1 MKNLSL
7 QSIQIAPLKSTSE
20 SVSKTDVS
28 VDKADSGAAQT
39 SFQAELSNQVQAKQ
53 AKHMQSKSGQDDKKT
68 LAKAGGQLAS
78 KEPAASSQNKTK
90 SSIEVGDLPVIE
102 GDQNLGINFLSAEH
116 IKVTVND
123 VPLDEDGVDAK
134 VNDSPVDIAVDASA
148 VNLTASVVLPVPLMN
163 VSLPV
168 QKSTDKAVG
177 VSGSV
182 LLSAPAVASQGASS
196 LDAVLSNALAS
207 SKGMNAVVSND
218 PADSSANPSAN
229 QSLDGKVTSDNSRWI
244 DSMLLNAGKQT
255 AAQSPTDD
263 TLVSKVA
270 LGVSKDIAVNDLAPS
285 SSNYQSVLQVANS
298 PATQQA
304 GSANNISA
312 YPGKSGWDQAISQK
326 VVWMVGAGEQSATLT
341 LNPPDLGPLQVVI
354 HVHNDQADTTFIS
367 DNAEVRQALEN
378 GLSNLRDKMS
388 ESGIQLGQ
396 ANVSTGS
403 QSQQAFQQATQ
414 GRAAAQLN
422 DNGFIAQPEVSANVL
437 VRTANGLVDTFA

>member
-7 QSIQIAPLKSTSE
+7 QSIQVAPLKKVSE
-20 SVSKTDVS
+20 AMSKNDMN
-28 VDKADSGAAQT
+28 VDKADSGVSKT

-53 AKHMQSKSGQDDKKT
+53 AKHMQSKSGQDDKRT
-68 LAKAGGQLAS
+68 LAKAGGQLAG
-78 KEPAASSQNKTK
+78 KEPTASSQNKAKHTAA
-90 SSIEVGDLPVIE
+90 VDDLPVIE
-102 GDQNLGINFLSAEH
+102 GDQNLGINYLSAEH
-116 IKVTVND
+116 VKIAENGVL
-123 VPLDEDGVDAK
+123 PDENGVDTK

-148 VNLTASVVLPVPLMN
+148 VSLTAPIVLPVPLMN

-168 QKSTDKAVG
+168 QKSADEAVSG
-177 VSGSV
+177 SGSV
-182 LLSAPAVASQGASS
+182 LLSAPAVASQGSSS

-218 PADSSANPSAN
+218 QADSSAN
-229 QSLDGKVTSDNSRWI
+229 QSLDGKVISDNSRWI

-255 AAQSPTDD
+255 ATQTSTDD
-263 TLVSKVA
+263 ALMSKATLDA
-270 LGVSKDIAVNDLAPS
+270 AVNDLAQP

-298 PATQQA
+298 PAAQQA

-378 GLSNLRDKMS
+378 GFSNLRDKMS

-414 GRAAAQLN
+414 GRAVAQLN

>member
-20 SVSKTDVS
+20 AMSKSDVS
-28 VDKADSGAAQT
+28 VDKSDSGASKT

-53 AKHMQSKSGQDDKKT
+53 AKSLQNKSGQDDKKT
-68 LAKAGGQLAS
+68 LAKTGGQLAG
-78 KEPAASSQNKTK
+78 KEPVASSQNKAKRTAA
-90 SSIEVGDLPVIE
+90 VDDLPVVE
-102 GDQNLGINFLSAEH
+102 GDQNLGINYLSAEH
-116 IKVTVND
+116 TKIAVD
-123 VPLDEDGVDAK
+123 GGVPSDEDGVDAK
-134 VNDSPVDIAVDASA
+134 VNDSPVAVDASI
-148 VNLTASVVLPVPLMN
+148 VNLTAPTTLPVPLMT

-168 QKSTDKAVG
+168 QKSTENA
-177 VSGSV
+177 VSGSGLV
-182 LLSAPAVASQGASS
+182 LQSAPAVVSQGSS

-207 SKGMNAVVSND
+207 SKGMNTAVSND
-218 PADSSANPSAN
+218 PVDESAN
-229 QSLDGKVTSDNSRWI
+229 QNLDGKVTSDNSRWI

-255 AAQSPTDD
+255 ATQTSIEDA
-263 TLVSKVA
+263 LMSKA
-270 LGVSKDIAVNDLAPS
+270 SLSSSKDVAVNDLAAP

-378 GLSNLRDKMS
+378 GFSNLRDKMS

-414 GRAAAQLN
+414 GRAVAQLN